1 MILITRSTRGRRSKR
16 RYNKLTFL
24 SVPSR
29 ASIIVVSS
37 IITAIVAMAMMMT
50 NSIFKTSSP
59 TTKRFTVVQ
68 SFVVIVGGGSG
79 GGGSRSQRRA
89 YSYFHHHSISR
100 SYGRSTATTTRPFP
114 PQISSPSILSP
125 RPSSSSTSFS
135 TTSSASSSFWR
146 PTQLGL
152 VPSAEEFFEE
162 RRRERRIND
171 RKNDHDHDHGHDH
184 HNNNNNGT
192 ICLSYLTDVEGDK
205 FYLDRYVET
214 SKILR
219 FVDNSV
225 VDDEA
230 EDDDENYDSS
240 QMSLPYDF
248 PYQRKIDFVDDD
260 SLLVFGG
267 DLWDKGG
274 YDLYVTRQLLD
285 LKRRYPSRVLWV
297 LGNRDIN
304 KLRILQE
311 LGLPPSQPQ
320 PQPQPQPH
328 QSRSKEQEQQRL
340 LQHTP
345 PHHPGL
351 TWFRGSGR
359 IGDPEGELPPADLGE
374 RLKWML
380 SNTMGSPNA
389 FEHRRNELE
398 WEGRGC
404 SENEINSIADDDDDD
419 HDSPDPVQVSD
430 MDVVQSYQW
439 SCSPSGEMGL
449 FLRQAYLAARIGPV
463 LIVHGSLPLTQ
474 DVMDN
479 ANAKSQSVWDSSNLS
494 TFLPW
499 LSSDER
505 SSIKLDSIEEWI
517 DALNQFCHD
526 NLDQWQDYIGKLERE
541 EVEPLDP
548 KDAIWAYRAGYNNG
562 PPGSSLIQYGMG
574 RLPNG
579 EKNPGVVY
587 NSFTP
592 EGWPASFAE
601 QSQLADCTREF
612 FERSCVQLILTGH
625 KPQGDAPSPIRI
637 DDQSW
642 VICADTSYSGDIN
655 WWHGKGRD
663 GDNGNDN
670 EHSTSKRRT
679 NLGRGSS
686 VSFRGDVC
694 VSEVLVSLDDF
705 GDSLKSVKYHG
716 VLSDGQEYES
726 VNLLDPACQNMTI
739 GQVAPEN
746 MVPSELDSPHQGR
759 WWTKS
764 IFSDGSHL
772 FHAGEGFHVWNFM
785 KSVD

>member
-1 MILITRSTRGRRSKR
+1 MTATKRTTTTTRRRRRCNNNNNNPSSTTS
-16 RYNKLTFL
+16 N
-24 SVPSR
+24 VP
-29 ASIIVVSS
+29 VVFTV
-37 IITAIVAMAMMMT
+37 IITTISFVIIMAMAMAT
-50 NSIFKTSSP
+50 IA
-59 TTKRFTVVQ
+59 KRFPVVQ
-68 SFVVIVGGGSG
+68 SFYIVV
-79 GGGSRSQRRA
+79 GGSRREA
-89 YSYFHHHSISR
+89 HSYFHPRSRSRSTTTTTTTARRSFFSSSRRISSSSSPSSISR
-100 SYGRSTATTTRPFP
+100 ST
-114 PQISSPSILSP
+114 
-125 RPSSSSTSFS
+125 
-135 TTSSASSSFWR
+135 SASAWR
-146 PTQLGL
+146 PTRLGL
-152 VPSAEEFFEE
+152 VPSAEEFLEE
-162 RRRERRIND
+162 RRRRNS
-171 RKNDHDHDHGHDH
+171 KNGSS
-184 HNNNNNGT
+184 NGT

-205 FYLDRYVET
+205 FYLDRYVEA

-219 FVDNSV
+219 FVEDSNV
-225 VDDEA
+225 EDEDK
-230 EDDDENYDSS
+230 EDDDDDD
-240 QMSLPYDF
+240 QMLPYDF
-248 PYQRKIDFVDDD
+248 PYRHKIDFVDEN

-311 LGLPPSQPQ
+311 LGLPTLPN
-320 PQPQPQPH
+320 
-328 QSRSKEQEQQRL
+328 QSSSEQQ
-340 LQHTP
+340 LQQQQRQPPP

-359 IGDPEGELPPADLGE
+359 IGDPDGELPSENLGE

-389 FEHRRNELE
+389 FEHRRNELD
-398 WEGRGC
+398 WERRGC
-404 SENEINSIADDDDDD
+404 PENNDDRP
-419 HDSPDPVQVSD
+419 DSVQISD
-430 MDVVQSYQW
+430 MDVVQSYQL
-439 SCSPSGEMGL
+439 SCRPTGEMGL
-449 FLRQAYLAARIGPV
+449 FLQQAYLAARIGPV

-479 ANAKSQSVWDSSNLS
+479 AQEKSQSVWDSSNLS

-499 LSSDER
+499 LSTEESNN
-505 SSIKLDSIEEWI
+505 IKLDSIEEWI
-517 DALNQFCHD
+517 DRLNQFCHD
-526 NLDQWQDYIGKLERE
+526 NLDQWQDYVGKLERE
-541 EVEPLDP
+541 EIEPLDP

-579 EKNPGVVY
+579 EKNPGVIY

-655 WWHGKGRD
+655 WWHGNGRD
-663 GDNGNDN
+663 GDDKNDDEN
-670 EHSTSKRRT
+670 SSSKRRT
-679 NLGRGSS
+679 NLGRGNS

-694 VSEVLVSLDDF
+694 VSEVLVSLDDY
-705 GDSLKSVKYHG
+705 GNSLQSVKYHG
-716 VLSDGQEYES
+716 VLSDGHEYES
-726 VNLLDPACQNMTI
+726 LNLLDPACQNMTI

-772 FHAGEGFHVWNFM
+772 FHAGEGFNVWNFM
-785 KSVD
+785 RSVD